1 MVLSHTDKL
10 TVLEA
15 VKRDGISEDTRRIIE
30 VMTQTNEAFRDAVI
44 KEANEGTKNTTK
56 QRSLLPQ
63 VFHRKINQGVMPSAS
78 QVKVIEDVISQ
89 MAGYSEIDRTL
100 VRNQVNSQ
108 EFVSDECAAF
118 LEAMAEAQMV
128 DFIYGNNTLDSS
140 QINGL
145 AVRHSTIGD
154 TCISAGGTGN
164 DLTSIY
170 LVKWGPN
177 KAHLIYPRGASNIG
191 VQREDKGVQTV
202 KDENGGQYEAVRN
215 YFEVNFGFTERH
227 PKSVVRI
234 CNIPAN
240 IADEDLVRLILKSYR
255 NLAPGEGT
263 ISVLLNNEML
273 TKIDMATVAKAN
285 VNYTESDPWGKEV
298 TVIRNMR
305 FRQVDAILNTEDEVQ

>member
-128 DFIYGNNTLDSS
+128 DFIYGNNNLDSS

-170 LVKWGPN
+170 LVKWAPN

-215 YFEVNFGFTERH
+215 YFEVNYGFTERH

-234 CNIPAN
+234 CNIPAD
-240 IADEDLVRLILKSYR
+240 IADEELVRLILKSYR

-263 ISVLLNNEML
+263 ISVLLNNDML

-305 FRQVDAILNTEDEVQ
+305 FRQVDAILNTEDEVK